1 MISDSPRLP
10 FQYTFDDQ
18 EGVAAFSSAY
28 LPFLKRHRD
37 RDFPNCAPGPHFL
50 INRALLVDVITLS
63 QASTLFTMPATR
75 KSSRGAAAK
84 GPGKQSTLSF
94 NNKVTKTGAAKA
106 TAKETAAAAA
116 ALTPPP
122 SSLAPEEKKKV
133 IIEPVGEGETEEVLD
148 VFPQEE
154 EAAVK
159 AAEEK
164 PQAEVR
170 AEKISQAQ
178 IQKYWKGVEEA
189 RIAKRVHQGDLSL
202 AEKVLRYFDISSQY
216 GVSRSPSSHVHAPS
230 DGVMW

>member
-1 MISDSPRLP
+1 MISGSPRLP

-37 RDFPNCAPGPHFL
+37 RDFPNRAPGPHLL
-50 INRALLVDVITLS
+50 IDRALLVDVITLS

-75 KSSRGAAAK
+75 KSSRGVAAK

-122 SSLAPEEKKKV
+122 SSLAPEKKKV
-133 IIEPVGEGETEEVLD
+133 IIEPVGEGEAEEVLD

-159 AAEEK
+159 AEEK

-189 RIAKRVHQGDLSL
+189 RIAKRMHQGDLSL

-216 GVSRSPSSHVHAPS
+216 GVSRSPSSPLVSCVCAL
-230 DGVMW
+230 